1 MPRPSKVIVT
11 GGGGFI
17 GSHIV
22 DALIARGV
30 ETIVLDNFTS
40 GSMENLAAHKD
51 DKLLRIVVGEA
62 AKIKELLQDVDGVDV
77 VFHEAAIA
85 SVPKSVSHPMLVHDV
100 NVNASLEVM
109 NFCVSKHIKRL
120 VFASSAAVY
129 GVLKS
134 SPANEEMV
142 CRPSSPYGASK
153 LAVEDYLSAYY
164 RTYGLETVGLRYFN
178 VYGPRQKMS
187 DYSGVITVFA
197 NTLLQG
203 KSPTLY
209 GDGLQT
215 RDFVYVKDI
224 AHANL
229 LAMESEA
236 AAGEIFNVGSGRSTT
251 LLQLIETLKNII
263 GVKGLEPKFEPP
275 RVGDVRSGEA
285 SIAKITKV
293 LGYRPAVALDAGLAE
308 LVDQIKGAAAA
319 AAAPGRSA

>member
-1 MPRPSKVIVT
+1 
-11 GGGGFI
+11 
-17 GSHIV
+17 
-22 DALIARGV
+22 
-30 ETIVLDNFTS
+30 
-40 GSMENLAAHKD
+40 
-51 DKLLRIVVGEA
+51 
-62 AKIKELLQDVDGVDV
+62 
-77 VFHEAAIA
+77 
-85 SVPKSVSHPMLVHDV
+85 
-100 NVNASLEVM
+100 
-109 NFCVSKHIKRL
+109 
-120 VFASSAAVY
+120 
-129 GVLKS
+129 
-134 SPANEEMV
+134 MV

-224 AHANL
+224 AQANL

-319 AAAPGRSA
+319 AAAAAAPGRSA

>member
-1 MPRPSKVIVT
+1 
-11 GGGGFI
+11 
-17 GSHIV
+17 
-22 DALIARGV
+22 
-30 ETIVLDNFTS
+30 
-40 GSMENLAAHKD
+40 
-51 DKLLRIVVGEA
+51 
-62 AKIKELLQDVDGVDV
+62 
-77 VFHEAAIA
+77 
-85 SVPKSVSHPMLVHDV
+85 
-100 NVNASLEVM
+100 
-109 NFCVSKHIKRL
+109 
-120 VFASSAAVY
+120 
-129 GVLKS
+129 
-134 SPANEEMV
+134 MV

-224 AHANL
+224 AQANL

-308 LVDQIKGAAAA
+308 LVGQIKG
-319 AAAPGRSA
+319 GGSSGSGTRTVRVTSS